1 MLTRDYQPDLV
12 PTEQVAPA
20 NNSWLLR
27 GVGAVALFALLLV
40 ATLSNEYAYSVLGSF
55 WAHVFEVL
63 GIGPSV
69 AALPEAGTSVG
80 AVLNR
85 PRNLPA
91 VLSYGALYV
100 LTCLGLLFL
109 LLPHA
114 RQRRLVLGFYGIAGT
129 AFLVLLVL
137 SRLSNMAM
145 LAVLANQLLHFI
157 VSLVPVIVLVPLLRW
172 YWNNQPATKLNP

>member
-1 MLTRDYQPDLV
+1 M
-12 PTEQVAPA
+12 EQAIPA
-20 NNSWLLR
+20 NSNWLLR

-40 ATLSNEYAYSVLGSF
+40 ATLSNEYAYSVLGNF
-55 WAHVFEVL
+55 WAHVFELL
-63 GIGPSV
+63 GIGPA

-100 LTCLGLLFL
+100 LACLGLLFL
-109 LLPHA
+109 MLPHA

-129 AFLVLLVL
+129 VFLLLLVL
-137 SRLSNMAM
+137 SRLSHMAV

-172 YWNNQPATKLNP
+172 YSNNQPASKPTQ